1 MKAECYCQ
9 LEQDPDIAMKYLN
22 MTRNRAGIGDYPKFR
37 TWGTI
42 DDEIQKERGRRT
54 DW

>member
-22 MTRNRAGIGDYPKFR
+22 MTQATVQALVTTRNSALGHD
-37 TWGTI
+37 
-42 DDEIQKERGRRT
+42 
-54 DW
+54 